1 MPSAPTCPAES
12 AEGLPLGKL
21 RRQLG
26 LSQITMADRLQ
37 VSQPNIAQ
45 FENKD
50 DMHLTT
56 LRRYIEALGGRLE
69 IVARFPGSSVEITLP
84 ELPRKSPHHPTSQPL
99 SGRTSC

>member
-12 AEGLPLGKL
+12 SVGLPLGKL

-26 LSQITMADRLQ
+26 LSQIAMADRLQ

-45 FENKD
+45 FENKE

-84 ELPRKSPHHPTSQPL
+84 ESTQKSPDYPSSQPQ